1 MLEENPG
8 YPGFFIDVS
17 QPLKQAVYR
26 SLDIVVT
33 CLISHKNV
41 LHPVVKFSLL
51 LNARFIQTALARP

>member
-1 MLEENPG
+1 LKKTPDIR
-8 YPGFFIDVS
+8 GFFIDVS

-51 LNARFIQTALARP
+51 LNARFIQTAMARP